1 MTPMASTPVGG
12 FALELGKLYN
22 DFWFNAAEPNHTS
35 FFTCSKCSARVVVHK
50 LEKLVFAFGKMTIK
64 HCTVH
69 TCPACLHEE
78 VIAMAEAPKKKATK
92 QNLAKLFAKLPLS
105 VQKQL
110 LMNRG
115 A

>member
-1 MTPMASTPVGG
+1 MASKPIPGG
-12 FALELGKLYN
+12 FTLELGKLYN
-22 DFWFNAAEPNHTS
+22 DFWFNAATPQHNS
-35 FFTCSKCSARVVVHK
+35 FERCLRCNASVTVHK

-64 HCTVH
+64 YCTVH
-69 TCPACLHEE
+69 TCPSCLNEV
-78 VIAMAEAPKKKATK
+78 VIAMAEPAKKKATK
-92 QNLAKLFAKLPLS
+92 QNLVKLFSKLPLS